1 MDKYNQKLN
10 ALANVRTYLMM
21 FISNLTIT
29 TVDSIKLQAS
39 ALTQLTE
46 ATNQLTRTVSVNAI
60 AFFSINT
67 MFNKNRYS
75 PR

>member
-67 MFNKNRYS
+67 MFNK
-75 PR
+75 